1 MVVDAMSQDQVKCV
15 MCGKTI
21 LENKVLYETV
31 DDGKYTFDS
40 QDCILFFKKFKSLYG
55 DSLKV

>member
-1 MVVDAMSQDQVKCV
+1 MVVDAMSQDKIKCI

-21 LENKVLYETV
+21 LENKVLYEKI
-31 DDGKYTFDS
+31 DDDKYAFDS

>member
-21 LENKVLYETV
+21 LENKVLYETIE
-31 DDGKYTFDS
+31 DGKYAFDS